1 MFERLLELHSIDVP
15 DCACGK
21 AMRYVKLEKR
31 SEDAAV
37 KHFQCD
43 DCGRQ
48 LLLMVWPELT
58 FSPAAAA
65 A

>member
-15 DCACGK
+15 DCACGEE
-21 AMRYVKLEKR
+21 MRYVKLNKR

-43 DCGRQ
+43 ECGKE

-58 FSPAAAA
+58 FPPVAAAA
-65 A
+65 

>member
-1 MFERLLELHSIDVP
+1 MFDRLLEPNSTDVP

-43 DCGRQ
+43 CGREF
-48 LLLMVWPELT
+48 LLMVWPELT